1 MNVQIILNG
10 GMKTCCKTYSTDYIR
25 KAVQSWL
32 TEADSLDVIDIKE
45 TAYSFEELASYAKT
59 FFEDNLFPLVYIDEK
74 LVAIGQIPDREALYE
89 IGGNLDEYHITK
101 EAIYK
106 AAVENGLVVAQS

>member
-32 TEADSLDVIDIKE
+32 TAADSLEVVDCKE
-45 TAYSFEELASYAKT
+45 TNYEFDELASYART
-59 FFEDNLFPLVYIDEK
+59 FFEENVFPLVYIDGN
-74 LVAIGQIPDREALYE
+74 LIALGQIPDRAALFE
-89 IGGNLDEYHITK
+89 IAGKLAEYHITK

-106 AAVENGLVVAQS
+106 AAVENGFATAQA